1 MFGAMSASALIACNA
16 CDRSLVRAAAA
27 AAAANCCA
35 PEVRKVSDGASK
47 MSNDSTIRLLKC
59 VTLREATCRLSSDR
73 TRARTSAD
81 EIHQISFALDKLAE
95 VVRTCDCDSELG
107 YI

>member
-1 MFGAMSASALIACNA
+1 MFGAMSASALIARNA

-27 AAAANCCA
+27 ANCCG
-35 PEVRKVSDGASK
+35 PEVRKVSGGASK